1 LGVSTRDNESK
12 LNLLSIPMAT
22 ASVLQF
28 MQKTA
33 EDEALRHQLEEL
45 LGVGDG
51 NISSETD
58 LDPAES
64 AALKGERAPV
74 VVEFAAKSGY
84 SFSVTDLITV
94 VDAFE
99 KHQAGELADSDFAR
113 LVGISTSDTAT
124 LNEVSE
130 VTNPMKR
137 LTRYLS
143 KTYLGINA

>member
-1 LGVSTRDNESK
+1 
-12 LNLLSIPMAT
+12 MAT

-51 NISSETD
+51 NISSEAD
-58 LDPAES
+58 LDPAET

-74 VVEFAAKSGY
+74 VAEFAAQKGY
-84 SFSVTDLITV
+84 QFSVNDLISV

-99 KHQAGELADSDFAR
+99 KHQLGELSDADFAK
-113 LVGISTSDTAT
+113 LVGISTTDRAL
-124 LNEVSE
+124 LNDVSE

-137 LTRYLS
+137 LTCYLS
-143 KTYLGINA
+143 KTYLGL

>member
-1 LGVSTRDNESK
+1 
-12 LNLLSIPMAT
+12 MAT

-33 EDEALRHQLEEL
+33 EDETLRHQLEEL

-51 NISSETD
+51 NISSEAD

-74 VVEFAAKSGY
+74 VAEFAAQQGY
-84 SFSVTDLITV
+84 DFSVSDLIVV

-99 KHQAGELADSDFAR
+99 KHQSGELSDADFAK
-113 LVGISTSDTAT
+113 LVGVSTSDTALVEGT
-124 LNEVSE
+124 K

-137 LTRYLS
+137 LTRYLG
-143 KTYLGINA
+143 KTYLGIDA

>member
-1 LGVSTRDNESK
+1 
-12 LNLLSIPMAT
+12 MAT

-33 EDEALRHQLEEL
+33 EDEALRHQLEQL

-51 NISSETD
+51 NISSEAD
-58 LDPAES
+58 LDSAES

-74 VVEFAAKSGY
+74 VAEFAAQQGY
-84 SFSVTDLITV
+84 QFSVDDLISV

-99 KHQAGELADSDFAR
+99 KHQAGELSDADFAQ
-113 LVGISTSDTAT
+113 LVGLSASDDPT
-124 LNEVSE
+124 LSPGAE
-130 VTNPMKR
+130 VTHPMQR

-143 KTYLGINA
+143 KTYLGM

>member
-1 LGVSTRDNESK
+1 
-12 LNLLSIPMAT
+12 MAT
-22 ASVLQF
+22 ATVLHF

-51 NISSETD
+51 NISSEAD
-58 LDPAES
+58 LDPEES

-74 VVEFAAKSGY
+74 VAEFAAQNGY
-84 SFSVTDLITV
+84 AFSVSELVTV

-99 KHQAGELADSDFAR
+99 KHQAGEMSDAEFAK
-113 LVGISTSDTAT
+113 LIGISTSDTET
-124 LNEVSE
+124 INEVSE
-130 VTNPMKR
+130 VTNPLKR

-143 KTYLGINA
+143 KTYLGIDV